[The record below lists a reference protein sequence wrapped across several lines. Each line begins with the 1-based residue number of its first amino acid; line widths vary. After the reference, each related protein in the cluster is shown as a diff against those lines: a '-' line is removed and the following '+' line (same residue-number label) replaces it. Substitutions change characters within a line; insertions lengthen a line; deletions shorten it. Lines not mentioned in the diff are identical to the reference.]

1 MNNNGNYQGNQ
12 MENSV
17 NTAPQKQPAGG
28 LALASMIVGIVSCA
42 LSGYLVGGIVAL
54 VLGIVA
60 KKQGNTSGEST
71 CGIITGSISLGLY
84 VVSAITSTIAAFFC
98 IVLYFMFLI
107 LVGIMSMPYA
117 LI

>member
-1 MNNNGNYQGNQ
+1 MNNNGNYQENQ
-12 MENSV
+12 MQNSV
-17 NTAPQKQPAGG
+17 NTTPQKQPAGG

-60 KKQGNTSGEST
+60 KKQGNTSGEAT

-84 VVSAITSTIAAFFC
+84 LASAIASFFFL
-98 IVLYFMFLI
+98 VLYFMFLM
-107 LVGIMSMPYA
+107 LVAIMFMPYA
-117 LI
+117 FI